1 MQTFSERRSPDVDGS
16 EIIVAY
22 HDGITVVDLVGE
34 HDMSTAQQ
42 LEARIREQLWQ
53 NRDVIVS
60 LKDATFIDSAIV
72 ATLYRGH
79 HLGLSRGCHLV
90 LHTEC
95 EAIVGQVLDI
105 SGVSTGIPCSKTLDG
120 AVGLAQR
127 SDPHE

>member
-1 MQTFSERRSPDVDGS
+1 MQTFSERRLSDLGRS

-34 HDMSTAQQ
+34 HDMSTAPE

-53 NRDVIVS
+53 DRDVIVS
-60 LKDATFIDSAIV
+60 LKDASFIDSAIV

-79 HLGLSRGCHLV
+79 HLALARDSHLV

-95 EAIVGQVLDI
+95 EAIVARVLDI
-105 SGVSTGIPCSKTLDG
+105 SGMLGGIPCSETLDG
-120 AVGLAQR
+120 AVRLAQGN
-127 SDPHE
+127 DAA